1 VVNILEVLIGTVL
14 NYENRCGLWCRVR
27 CTPITRK
34 NIKVYWGVSIV
45 WEYKVKVI
53 KVIDGDTVDVRID
66 LGFKIHHM
74 IRVRV
79 YGINTPETRTRNLEE
94 KARGMRAKG
103 RMWDLLD
110 TAEDQDKD
118 IILKSHGVGKFGRCL
133 GELFIESDDG
143 SRLDIQQTLIAEGHA
158 EAYFG
163 GKR

>member
-1 VVNILEVLIGTVL
+1 M
-14 NYENRCGLWCRVR
+14 
-27 CTPITRK
+27 
-34 NIKVYWGVSIV
+34 
-45 WEYKVKVI
+45 
-53 KVIDGDTVDVRID
+53 IDGDTVDVRID

-158 EAYFG
+158 KAYFG